1 MARLFLGEHIIVI
14 QAKQFRSLEH
24 FDAIAIRVLTCLTT
38 STITFHV
45 LHQQHQQEQQ
55 QKQQQWDLQVKQLHP
70 CDVVIMSLARLN
82 SNKNT
87 TFMNHNIS
95 NNNTFKNNNNNN
107 SRTTG
112 KLRTWNTRHTL
123 SQQNRYMLS
132 KVLTLVVIFIP

>member
-55 QKQQQWDLQVKQLHP
+55 QKQQQ
-70 CDVVIMSLARLN
+70 
-82 SNKNT
+82 
-87 TFMNHNIS
+87 
-95 NNNTFKNNNNNN
+95 
-107 SRTTG
+107 
-112 KLRTWNTRHTL
+112 
-123 SQQNRYMLS
+123 
-132 KVLTLVVIFIP
+132 